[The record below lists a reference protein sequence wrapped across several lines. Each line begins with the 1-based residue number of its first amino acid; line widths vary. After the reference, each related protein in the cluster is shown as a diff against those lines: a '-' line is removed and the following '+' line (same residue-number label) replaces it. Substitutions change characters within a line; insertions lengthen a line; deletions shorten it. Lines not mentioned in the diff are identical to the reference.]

1 MWLKYFINEI
11 QMFLTGAL
19 GIMLRYA
26 YMRGK
31 EEALSKARVW
41 TYFFISFGVLILLII
56 YLSDKKE
63 FFGLALEDTTK
74 MIISAIGSLFSE
86 RFFTFLMDKDE
97 DIFNKFFKK
106 HFGDEIK

>member
-26 YMRGK
+26 YMRRK
-31 EEALSKARVW
+31 EEALSKVRVW
-41 TYFFISFGVLILLII
+41 TYFFISFGVLVLLII

-63 FFGLALEDTTK
+63 LFGLDLQDTTK

-97 DIFNKFFKK
+97 DIFNKILKK
-106 HFGDEIK
+106 YFGNESK

>member
-1 MWLKYFINEI
+1 MKINNFINEI

-26 YMRGK
+26 YMKRK
-31 EEALSKARVW
+31 EDVISKVRLW

-56 YLSDKKE
+56 FLSDKETLFTFK
-63 FFGLALEDTTK
+63 LDDSSK

-86 RFFTFLMDKDE
+86 RFFTFMMDKDE
-97 DIFNKFFKK
+97 AIFNKLFKK
-106 HFGDEIK
+106 YFGDACK